1 MRIRKILI
9 VLLLF
14 SLAVWGII
22 AIYRGIE
29 AIYIFQHNASMP
41 LQIKRQ
47 AESERKTLMLQFANN
62 ERKLNDDYSQKKYLA
77 TGKTVYDR
85 IYNAKEQTIVE
96 LIQQIAAESLP
107 KGWKCDV
114 RVEEFKHFIL
124 LVYLPHNLAR
134 AEATEVASYLIP
146 IVKHCNFCLSDVA
159 VFDYAHKSYLFFDN
173 ETLKHIEREGK
184 LTQTLL
190 EKVKQQGESF
200 TQFNSKTIQCKK
212 YEGHLILPM
221 QITGSSGVETC
232 LALFDTGA
240 SVTTVSYSTISK
252 TGSDNLATAP
262 KRSFNTANGRMSCP
276 IVYREVD
283 LGGFSRRIE
292 VAVNQRDE
300 LNLLGMNYFHG
311 MRYVIDSQNACIY
324 IWEEQSIEIPR
335 INHIPRKSDLED
347 VIIPV
352 GDERIETVNKDKES
366 PGKTVKP
373 NSNVSSRDMND
384 LATFADKWLDI
395 DHDANDAQEK

>member
-9 VLLLF
+9 ILLLTA
-14 SLAVWGII
+14 LAVWGIQI
-22 AIYRGIE
+22 AYF
-29 AIYIFQHNASMP
+29 FQHNASMP
-41 LQIKRQ
+41 SQIKRQ
-47 AESERKTLMLQFANN
+47 AESERKALMLQFANN
-62 ERKLNDDYSQKKYLA
+62 ERKLNNDYRQKKYLA

-85 IYNAKEQTIVE
+85 IFNAKEQTVVE
-96 LIQQIAAESLP
+96 LIQRMAADSFP
-107 KGWKCDV
+107 KDWNCDV

-134 AEATEVASYLIP
+134 AEVGKIASYLIP
-146 IVKHCNFCLSDVA
+146 IVKHCSWCLSDVA

-173 ETLKHIEREGK
+173 ETLRHIENERK
-184 LTQTLL
+184 LTETLL

-200 TQFNSKTIQCKK
+200 TRFNSKTIQCKK
-212 YEGHLILPM
+212 YEGHLVLPM

-262 KRSFNTANGRMSCP
+262 KRSFNTANGLMTCP

-283 LGGFSRRIE
+283 LEGFSKRIE

-300 LNLLGMNYFHG
+300 LNLLGMNYFQG
-311 MRYVIDSQNACIY
+311 MKYIVDSQNACIY
-324 IWEEQSIEIPR
+324 IWKEQSIEIPR
-335 INHIPRKSDLED
+335 INPIPRKSALED
-347 VIIPV
+347 SRVP
-352 GDERIETVNKDKES
+352 IEGNYTETGPQDKKSAGE
-366 PGKTVKP
+366 TVKP
-373 NSNVSSRDMND
+373 GSNVSSRDMND
-384 LATFADKWLDI
+384 LASFADKWLEI
-395 DHDANDAQEK
+395 DHDTNDAREN